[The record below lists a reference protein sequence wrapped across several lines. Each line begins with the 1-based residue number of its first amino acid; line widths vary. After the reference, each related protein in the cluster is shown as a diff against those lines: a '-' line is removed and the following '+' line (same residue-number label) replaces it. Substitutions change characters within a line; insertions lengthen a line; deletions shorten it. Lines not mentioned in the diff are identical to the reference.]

1 MFLAVFPPDKYT
13 SVKSTGLLEF
23 TCSHHVYC
31 ITAAHK
37 VYMHRKNV
45 LKPQRSRY
53 VNKSRPALVAAHG
66 LASHTFSQPQ
76 SSLPPPPLHVEPS
89 FLVSPLQPSTS
100 YCCRHAHIIRPGICL
115 PSQLSRGVRPSL
127 LYRVLWVQTGQVD
140 NGSFL
145 FLWQATAQPLRPC
158 FMGSPFRLT
167 SSFGTQHWLRLTH
180 LYTSR

>member
-76 SSLPPPPLHVEPS
+76 SSLPPPPCML
-89 FLVSPLQPSTS
+89 SPASL
-100 YCCRHAHIIRPGICL
+100 CCL
-115 PSQLSRGVRPSL
+115 FSQA
-127 LYRVLWVQTGQVD
+127 QV
-140 NGSFL
+140 
-145 FLWQATAQPLRPC
+145 TAVA
-158 FMGSPFRLT
+158 MHT
-167 SSFGTQHWLRLTH
+167 SSDQAYVYLPNCQEVCGPLCCTGFCGSRQDKWTMAASSSCGKLQHSL
-180 LYTSR
+180 